1 VERDL
6 RKIEKG
12 RYVIHDDSYAIRL
25 VRSTSQNGIRSV
37 FIVADA
43 ADRIM
48 RDVGGMVLIGHKG
61 YPFAFTLLRLDQ
73 QDKGVGQQL
82 PFAAVTFNKQGI
94 IDIKSMPVGSGA
106 NSAIRSQGAHVV
118 AQ

>member
-1 VERDL
+1 M
-6 RKIEKG
+6 
-12 RYVIHDDSYAIRL
+12 
-25 VRSTSQNGIRSV
+25 

-61 YPFAFTLLRLDQ
+61 YPFSFTLLRLDQ
-73 QDKGVGQQL
+73 QGKGVGEEL

-106 NSAIRSQGAHVV
+106 NSAIRLQGAHVV